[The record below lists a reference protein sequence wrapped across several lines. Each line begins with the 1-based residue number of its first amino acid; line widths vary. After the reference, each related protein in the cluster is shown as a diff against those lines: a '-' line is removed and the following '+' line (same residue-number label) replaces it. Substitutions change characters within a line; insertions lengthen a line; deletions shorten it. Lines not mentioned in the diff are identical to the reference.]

1 MVCWG
6 LAIVLR
12 GRPWGYGAGIAAPDP
27 AFFQHRD
34 IGEAVVL
41 GQIVGSGQ
49 AMAAAADDNGVI
61 FGFRLRIAPGQFPAA
76 IAR

>member
-1 MVCWG
+1 MVCRG

-12 GRPWGYGAGIAAPDP
+12 GRPWGYSAGIAAPDP

-41 GQIVGSGQ
+41 GQIVGTGQ
-49 AMAAAADDNGVI
+49 AMAAADENGVI
-61 FGFRLRIAPGQFPAA
+61 FGFRLRIAPGRFPAA